1 MRSPRA
7 GVDVEDRQSERETY
21 YGSEK
26 GCVGHHPDT
35 ARPRGAFAGASWP
48 RIRWILCRTGGPTRL
63 DVRERRD
70 RSKCVGTSSRR
81 EVGCRSAL
89 LVNGRLAEHGSG
101 PAEAVATRLTRML
114 SEPIATL
121 GSEWHDCR
129 PHLSRKRTPA
139 PRPREP
145 HAGERWALGGSV
157 GKQRQLRSD
166 QTTYGSASSD
176 PCAPAAAIPEP

>member
-1 MRSPRA
+1 MLTWRTVSPSAKLIMDPRRGAWAIIRIPLGRGALLLERLGPGSGGSYVGRA
-7 GVDVEDRQSERETY
+7 DRRVSMC
-21 YGSEK
+21 GS
-26 GCVGHHPDT
+26 GGT
-35 ARPRGAFAGASWP
+35 AASALALPRGA
-48 RIRWILCRTGGPTRL
+48 
-63 DVRERRD
+63 
-70 RSKCVGTSSRR
+70 RS
-81 EVGCRSAL
+81 GCRSAL
-89 LVNGRLAEHGSG
+89 LVNGRLAQHGSG

>member
-1 MRSPRA
+1 MRPTIVPLRPEGGNWLAQHSGQPCGNRLGWTRTVFGQPAINEQCRA
-7 GVDVEDRQSERETY
+7 A
-21 YGSEK
+21 
-26 GCVGHHPDT
+26 
-35 ARPRGAFAGASWP
+35 ARPRAARKCQRTCCGPAASALALPRGA
-48 RIRWILCRTGGPTRL
+48 
-63 DVRERRD
+63 
-70 RSKCVGTSSRR
+70 RS
-81 EVGCRSAL
+81 GCRSAL